1 MHVSE
6 LADCLTVS
14 ADTVRYYTRI
24 GFLSPRQNPSNHY
37 KEYGAQE
44 KERLNFILSARQL
57 GFSVSDIRQLLE
69 QADTG
74 KTACPMARR
83 LIERRLQ
90 QTEERFQETILLRE
104 KMKLAI
110 RDWAS
115 KPDKDPSDHMI
126 CHLIEGSAPTNE
138 VEI

>member
-1 MHVSE
+1 MHVRE

-14 ADTVRYYTRI
+14 VDTVRYYTRI
-24 GFLSPRQNPSNHY
+24 GFLLPRKNPSNHY

-69 QADTG
+69 QVDTG
-74 KTACPMARR
+74 KTACPLARR

-110 RDWAS
+110 REWAS
-115 KPDKDPSDHMI
+115 KPDKDPSDEWH
-126 CHLIEGSAPTNE
+126 S
-138 VEI
+138 VKR